1 MMEVSNPETLS
12 APASAN
18 RHYGYQYPALIDILF
33 VFQNLYR
40 YPYSTRNMKIENI
53 IA

>member
-1 MMEVSNPETLS
+1 MMEVSNSETLS
-12 APASAN
+12 ALASAN
-18 RHYGYQYPALIDILF
+18 RHYGYQHLVPIGMSF
-33 VFQNLYR
+33 VLQNLYR